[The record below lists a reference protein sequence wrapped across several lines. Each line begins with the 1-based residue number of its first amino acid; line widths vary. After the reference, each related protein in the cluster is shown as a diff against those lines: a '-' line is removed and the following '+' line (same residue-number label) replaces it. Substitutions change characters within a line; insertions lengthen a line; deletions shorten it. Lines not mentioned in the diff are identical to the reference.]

1 MATKE
6 DMKTMMQQSGE
17 LISQAVDPIKEEL
30 HEICSRLT
38 TVESKSKSVV
48 GLDPD
53 IFQMLQ
59 QFDTA
64 NKQIVF
70 SNFASST
77 TPADRLRI
85 IDEVISNFENFS
97 EYKSGHF
104 FTGPRNQRQLSKLS
118 YIEFPSSDA
127 ASQFLQTA
135 KNSSHLKTRD
145 CELRVK
151 QALTSVNR
159 KRNWALRR
167 AEEILKAN
175 THMSTKID
183 WKKRIVSCKDQI
195 AFKQSRYDLTGKF
208 IEGLDSLSLF

>member
-1 MATKE
+1 M
-6 DMKTMMQQSGE
+6 
-17 LISQAVDPIKEEL
+17 
-30 HEICSRLT
+30 
-38 TVESKSKSVV
+38 ESKSKTLV

-64 NKQIVF
+64 NKQIVL

-77 TPADRLRI
+77 TSADRLRI
-85 IDEVISNFENFS
+85 IDEVMSNFEIFS
-97 EYKSGHF
+97 EYKSGHI
-104 FTGPRNQRQLSKLS
+104 FTGPRNQRQLSKFS

-135 KNSSHLKTRD
+135 KNSSHLKIRD
-145 CELRVK
+145 CGLRVK

-175 THMSTKID
+175 THTSTKID
-183 WKKRIVSCKDQI
+183 WKERIVNCKDQI
-195 AFKQSRYDLTGKF
+195 AFKQSRYDLTGNF
-208 IEGLDSLSLF
+208 IEEFASLSLS